1 MEEEFAGFGKKR
13 ILVVDDDPQQLD
25 MMRAFLEPTYL
36 VGTVSYSKF
45 ALDYIRQYHTD
56 LILLDVMMPVMD
68 GFQTLRAIRNIEEG
82 INIPIIF
89 ITGKSARNV
98 VLDSIS
104 VGVDGYMVKPVAKD
118 TLLSKVASILEA
130 QNSMHHK
137 KTILAIDDDVTYLK
151 IINNALKESFNVI
164 MINSSK
170 LAMEYLTSHKP
181 DLILLDYQMPLYS
194 GSAML
199 GYIRKL
205 PDLADIP
212 VIMLTGINDRNVVL
226 ECMQD
231 NPDKFLLKPV
241 SKLDLMKA
249 IVSSLNA
256 HGQHI
261 DTGIK

>member
-1 MEEEFAGFGKKR
+1 MQEYSGFGKKR

-25 MMRAFLEPTYL
+25 VVRKFLEPAYF

-45 ALDYIRQYHTD
+45 ALEYIRQYHTD
-56 LILLDVMMPVMD
+56 LILLDVMMPIMD
-68 GFQTLRAIRNIEEG
+68 GFQTLRAIRNLEEG

-89 ITGKSARNV
+89 LTGKNSREI

-104 VGVDGYMVKPVAKD
+104 LGVDGYLIKPVSKE
-118 TLLSKVASILEA
+118 TLISKINSVLEA
-130 QNSMHHK
+130 QNNMLHK
-137 KTILAIDDDVTYLK
+137 KTVLAIDDDVTYLK
-151 IINNALKESFNVI
+151 IINSALKDAFNVV

-181 DLILLDYQMPLYS
+181 DIILLDYQMPLYS
-194 GSAML
+194 GGAML

-205 PDLADIP
+205 PDLSDLP
-212 VIMLTGINDRNVVL
+212 VIMLTGINDKNVVM

-231 NPDKFLLKPV
+231 KPDKFLLKPV
-241 SKLDLMKA
+241 GKLDLMKA
-249 IVSSLNA
+249 IVSVLSS

>member
-1 MEEEFAGFGKKR
+1 MQEYSNGGQKR
-13 ILVVDDDPQQLD
+13 ILVVDDDPQQLEV
-25 MMRAFLEPTYL
+25 MRMYLEPTYI

-45 ALDYIRQYHTD
+45 ALEYIRQYRTD

-68 GFQTLRAIRNIEEG
+68 GFQTLRAIRKVEEG
-82 INIPIIF
+82 INIPVVF
-89 ITGKSARNV
+89 ITGKSSRQI

-104 VGVDGYMVKPVAKD
+104 LGVDGYLVKPVDKD
-118 TLLSKVASILEA
+118 ALLTKVAAILDA
-130 QNSMHHK
+130 QNNMLHK
-137 KTILAIDDDVTYLK
+137 KTVLAIDDDVTYLK
-151 IINNALKESFNVI
+151 MINSALKDSFNVV

-170 LAMEYLTSHKP
+170 LAMEYLISHKP
-181 DLILLDYQMPLYS
+181 DVILLDYQMPLYS
-194 GSAML
+194 GGALL

-205 PDLADIP
+205 PTLSDIP
-212 VIMLTGINDRNVVL
+212 VIMLTGVNDRNVVL

-249 IVSSLNA
+249 IVAALSS